1 MRRLARLYRI
11 GIALGVVTLP
21 RTAFAGWGDEN
32 WGEMI
37 WGQSVSAVPSLE
49 GAGVALLA
57 AVLLVAA
64 AWRLRRRSVVAS
76 LFTLALAL
84 PLTVRAVDLVPVPNT
99 FSNGSV
105 ANPEEVNANFDGLE
119 LGSNILLFLSGS
131 AETVTVP
138 HEFSDGTVADAIAVN
153 ENFTAM
159 KTAVET
165 AYAANTAAVAAA
177 EQAGC
182 EAAGGTWDA
191 ESSTCTAASNY
202 SCFVG
207 GFCAQLAIDFPMDVW
222 SYTNVYDGHTRATE
236 AASAAGC
243 NTLPGW
249 DLWEFSTVAYADW
262 WTLNDISAGSHF
274 SFAASMC
281 E

>member
-1 MRRLARLYRI
+1 MRSLAPLYRM

-57 AVLLVAA
+57 AALLAAA

-119 LGSNILLFLSGS
+119 LGSNILLFFSGS

-138 HEFSDGTVADAIAVN
+138 HEFSNGTVADAIAVN

-182 EAAGGTWDA
+182 EAAGGTWDG
-191 ESSTCTAASNY
+191 STCTAAAVNGVPFGMCEGQY
-202 SCFVG
+202 SDCG
-207 GFCAQLAIDFPMDVW
+207 NSPCIYAQV
-222 SYTNVYDGHTRATE
+222 V
-236 AASAAGC
+236 
-243 NTLPGW
+243 
-249 DLWEFSTVAYADW
+249 
-262 WTLNDISAGSHF
+262 AGSEIRQVLDASQAGQNLWDQYRF
-274 SFAASMC
+274 AICSFD
-281 E
+281 